1 MQASFWATVFAA
13 RLPYAPGPGRNSA
26 RHGRFEQMDD
36 KTGHGQ
42 EGSRERMTSRS
53 PKRFG
58 IDTATNRLQMGRV
71 SLPLPRSRVPR
82 IALGSTLVVGG
93 CLGFLPILGF
103 WMVPVGLV
111 VLSQDIAFVR
121 KRRRRVTIWWGRRQ
135 QAKQARAV

>member
-1 MQASFWATVFAA
+1 
-13 RLPYAPGPGRNSA
+13 
-26 RHGRFEQMDD
+26 
-36 KTGHGQ
+36 
-42 EGSRERMTSRS
+42 MTSRS

-135 QAKQARAV
+135 QAKQARAGAAASDPAGQTER